1 MIWIISSFDTAKSLE
16 EPQKI
21 SMKEIWYAHSE
32 LLKICGMDG
41 QSLGIRRRKI
51 YPLIFCNI
59 FLVIILCMLLW
70 IYEKTNMHS
79 HNMSFNYEICH
90 WSHS

>member
-41 QSLGIRRRKI
+41 QSQ
-51 YPLIFCNI
+51 
-59 FLVIILCMLLW
+59 
-70 IYEKTNMHS
+70 
-79 HNMSFNYEICH
+79 
-90 WSHS
+90 